1 MKKLLVLIK
10 KEVREMITMQMI
22 VTMAVMIGLF
32 VFIGNVVGEE
42 TKKSDTSRDIA
53 VLDLDRTESSRAAI
67 GFLEKNGFNLTEL
80 SEKNKE
86 QAVRS
91 AREKNIAAVLIVPEG
106 FGQGISAQK
115 PQTLET
121 YTAINNFTVA
131 GIQKNA
137 VLDSAASGLSG
148 FFSDRIIEKN
158 IHGSDPETIKNPIG
172 RNDWVI
178 TSAGKAN
185 VNPSLLI
192 AFIQSQ
198 TILIPIVLFFVIIFA
213 ASMIAAAV
221 ATEKENKTLET
232 LLTMPVDRRLI
243 VLAKMVGA
251 GIVALLSAAVY
262 LFGIRYYVN
271 GISGNALD
279 GMANMGS
286 AMDQLGL
293 TFAPLDYLFLGT
305 TMFLGIMCGLAIA
318 MVIGSFSQSAKSAQG
333 MITPLI
339 LLVMIPYFLTMFI
352 DINSASLFMKSIIC
366 AIPFS
371 YSFLAVQN
379 IFLHNY
385 AVIAA
390 GIAYQAA
397 FLAVFVFLA
406 AKIFST
412 DKIITMRFNFKRGA
426 KNDFSKEEN
435 GGS

>member
-10 KEVREMITMQMI
+10 KEVRELITLQMI

-42 TKKSDTSRDIA
+42 TKKSNTSRDIA

-67 GFLEKNGFNLTEL
+67 GFLKESGFNATEL
-80 SEKNKE
+80 SEQDKE
-86 QAVRS
+86 QALQLT
-91 AREKNIAAVLIVPEG
+91 RERNIAAVLIIPEG
-106 FGQGISAQK
+106 FDRGISARK

-137 VLDSAASGLSG
+137 ALDSAVSGLNA
-148 FFSDRIIEKN
+148 FFSDQIIEKN
-158 IHGSDPETIKNPIG
+158 ISGGNPETVKNPIG

-185 VNPSLLI
+185 VNPNILI

-198 TILIPIVLFFVIIFA
+198 TMIIPIALFFVIIFA
-213 ASMIAAAV
+213 ASMLATAV

-243 VLAKMVGA
+243 VLAKMIGA
-251 GIVALLSAAVY
+251 GVVALLSAAVY
-262 LFGIRYYVN
+262 LFGIRYYIN
-271 GISGNALD
+271 GISGNALN
-279 GMANMGS
+279 GMANLGS
-286 AMDQLGL
+286 AMKQLGL
-293 TFAPLDYLFLGT
+293 TLAPLDYLFLGT

-318 MVIGSFSQSAKSAQG
+318 MVIGSFSQSAKNAQG

-352 DINSASLFMKSIIC
+352 DISTASLLMKSIIY

-385 AVIAA
+385 ALIIA
-390 GIAYQAA
+390 GIVYQTI
-397 FLAVFVFLA
+397 FFAVFVFLA

-412 DKIITMRFNFKRGA
+412 DKIITMRLNLKGKA
-426 KNDFSKEEN
+426 KNNS
-435 GGS
+435 SR

>member
-10 KEVREMITMQMI
+10 KEVRELITLQMI

-42 TKKSDTSRDIA
+42 TKKSNTSRDIA

-67 GFLEKNGFNLTEL
+67 GFLKESGFNATEL
-80 SEKNKE
+80 SEQDKE
-86 QAVRS
+86 QALRL
-91 AREKNIAAVLIVPEG
+91 ARERNIAAVLIIPEG
-106 FGQGISAQK
+106 FDRGISARK

-137 VLDSAASGLSG
+137 ALDSAVSGLNA
-148 FFSDRIIEKN
+148 FFSDQIIEKN
-158 IHGSDPETIKNPIG
+158 ISGGNPETVKNPIG

-185 VNPSLLI
+185 VNPNLLI

-198 TILIPIVLFFVIIFA
+198 TMIIPIALFFVIIFA
-213 ASMIAAAV
+213 ASMLATAV

-243 VLAKMVGA
+243 VLAKMIGA
-251 GIVALLSAAVY
+251 GVVALLSAAVY
-262 LFGIRYYVN
+262 LFGIRYYIN
-271 GISGNALD
+271 GISGNALN
-279 GMANMGS
+279 GMANLGS
-286 AMDQLGL
+286 VMEQLGL
-293 TFAPLDYLFLGT
+293 TFTPPDYLLLGA

-318 MVIGSFSQSAKSAQG
+318 MVIGSFSQSAKNAQG

-352 DINSASLFMKSIIC
+352 DISAASLLMKSIIY

-385 AVIAA
+385 ALIVA
-390 GIAYQAA
+390 GIVYQTV
-397 FLAVFVFLA
+397 FFAVFVFLA

-412 DKIITMRFNFKRGA
+412 DKIITMRLNLKGKA
-426 KNDFSKEEN
+426 KNNSSK
-435 GGS
+435 